1 MEKSGEKLHKSF
13 CQNGLLARQAD
24 KEVLGRFAE
33 QTHEYHAVIRMVF
46 RKHFST
52 QGCERYSVKD
62 IHCSVLKDQ
71 TFKTTCTLKTEYK

>member
-46 RKHFST
+46 RRKVV
-52 QGCERYSVKD
+52 QSV
-62 IHCSVLKDQ
+62 HCSVLKDQ
-71 TFKTTCTLKTEYK
+71 PSTK

>member
-1 MEKSGEKLHKSF
+1 MDGTQVYLQEWTDGKLHKSF

-52 QGCERYSVKD
+52 QGCERYSLFGFEGSNLQNNL
-62 IHCSVLKDQ
+62 HL
-71 TFKTTCTLKTEYK
+71 EN